1 MSSYRKRKPR
11 QRSRHDHYDRSA
23 NDFSQRRDYIFS
35 CEASIH
41 KDLGNDVKHNLV
53 QQKQHKENYVSKDN
67 LLDIA
72 TQRVVCIRPLGRSQS
87 AGGFS
92 CRRSNVLEDTRDSY
106 SGLAVVGRN
115 RGHFWPDAKVKQKTI
130 DVISN
135 ERANGVV
142 NMAKGGFRRS
152 CSRNKGMVT
161 GGNIMQT
168 TQNIFAVTKNRCF
181 PTCESDNVISNA
193 VSNDAVRSDAVRGD
207 AVRSN
212 AVRSDAARSDVVRS
226 DAVRSDAV
234 RSDAVRSD
242 AVRSDAVRSDVVR
255 SDNARSDAIISYVVG
270 RAAAGRDAAKR
281 DAVGRD
287 AGRID
292 AVGRDAIERYGT
304 IIDAVGSNDARS
316 EVAKGDTVRVGVVGR
331 GAFSP
336 DRRTFARSGAAR
348 SDASSGRT
356 HERPGR
362 KILMGRS
369 QSAAGSRDR
378 WSSDVAKREPK
389 HRDEACPVQNRSR
402 ESVKSVVVRVE
413 LGN

>member
-23 NDFSQRRDYIFS
+23 NDFSKRRDYIFS

-53 QQKQHKENYVSKDN
+53 QQKQHKENNVSKDN

-92 CRRSNVLEDTRDSY
+92 CRRSNVLEDTRDGY

-115 RGHFWPDAKVKQKTI
+115 RGQFWPDAKVKQKTI

-193 VSNDAVRSDAVRGD
+193 VSNDAVRN
-207 AVRSN
+207 N
-212 AVRSDAARSDVVRS
+212 AVRSDVVRGDVVRS
-226 DAVRSDAV
+226 DAVRSDAARGDVV

-255 SDNARSDAIISYVVG
+255 SDNARSDAVISYVVG
-270 RAAAGRDAAKR
+270 RDAAGRDAAKR

-304 IIDAVGSNDARS
+304 ILDAVGSDAARS

-348 SDASSGRT
+348 GDSASGRT

-378 WSSDVAKREPK
+378 WSSDVAKKEPK